1 MDATTLHAVRD
12 VAPGARSKGLP
23 HFSIFSLCVCVGG
36 GGHGAGER
44 ASLAKST
51 SDVNYSLKNARE
63 GSKRRSV

>member
-1 MDATTLHAVRD
+1 MLLQGR
-12 VAPGARSKGLP
+12 GRKGCRTSP
-23 HFSIFSLCVCVGG
+23 SSPCVCVWGG
-36 GGHGAGER
+36 GGGGGGGGAGAGER